1 MLTRLRAAFAA
12 EGIEAVAPL
21 SMADVTVTRP
31 HLLTRLLPFSPQSVI
46 LFLVPY
52 YTGAGGNLS
61 AYAVSRDYHHYMQ
74 GLFSRLSA
82 SLSDTGYTFCGF
94 ADHSPIDEREAAA
107 RAGLGIR
114 GENGLLI
121 HPRYGSFVFIG
132 ELLTDLPPPALSCPP
147 PLPIARCEGCGAC
160 RRACPTGILRGES
173 GECLSAITQQK
184 APLTEG
190 QIALLRHTGAAWG
203 CDICQFA
210 CPHNRRAIERGE
222 AVTPIR
228 FFHEARIPTL
238 TQSTLAEMSDGEFA
252 LRAYSFR
259 GRAPLA
265 RNLAYLEGED
275 TPTT

>member
-1 MLTRLRAAFAA
+1 MLTRLRSAFAA
-12 EGIEAVAPL
+12 KGIEAVVPL
-21 SMADVTVTRP
+21 SMTDVTVTRP

-52 YTGAGGNLS
+52 YTGQGGNLS

-74 GLFSRLSA
+74 GLFSRLSI

-107 RAGLGIR
+107 RAGLGVR

-132 ELLTDLPPPALSCPP
+132 ELFTDA
-147 PLPIARCEGCGAC
+147 PLAVPSPRQIVRCEGCGAC
-160 RRACPTGILRGES
+160 RRACPTGLLRGES
-173 GECLSAITQQK
+173 EECLSAVTQQK
-184 APLTEG
+184 TPLTEG
-190 QIALLRHTGAAWG
+190 QVALLRAQGSAWG
-203 CDICQFA
+203 CDACQLV
-210 CPHNRRAIERGE
+210 CPHNRRAVESGS

-228 FFHEARIPTL
+228 FFHEARISSL
-238 TQSTLAEMSDGEFA
+238 TQKSLAEMSEAEFA

-265 RNLAYLEGED
+265 RNLAILEETD
-275 TPTT
+275 TPAT